1 VSENSNGISVGS
13 TEREVFVRVVGRGTF
28 QNSQPL
34 RRFAEDM
41 IEGGHYR
48 EFVMDLAECQGM
60 DSTFLGVLAGIGL
73 RLAKDGQTGKVH
85 IVNAN
90 ARNVESLKILG
101 LDRLLDIATAALDSA
116 QHPVPAG
123 FQFLPGTDLTQLLS
137 LDRDAM
143 AEAMLEAHTD
153 LIRTDERNEQKFRDV
168 TKSLRERIE
177 RPAGEKKS
185 G

>member
-1 VSENSNGISVGS
+1 MSESAKGISVGC
-13 TEREVFVRVVGRGTF
+13 TEREVFVRVAGRGTF

-34 RRFAEDM
+34 RRFAQEM
-41 IEGGHYR
+41 IERGHR
-48 EFVMDLAECQGM
+48 EFVMDLAECRGM

-73 RLAKDGQTGKVH
+73 RLAKDGQMGKVH

-90 ARNVESLKILG
+90 ARNLESLKILG
-101 LDRLLDIATAALDSA
+101 LDRLLDIATATLDPA

-123 FQFLPGTDLTQLLS
+123 FQLLPGTDLTQLRS

-143 AEAMLEAHTD
+143 AETMLEAHTD
-153 LIRTDERNEQKFRDV
+153 LIRTDERNEPKFRDV
-168 TKSLRERIE
+168 TESLRERIE
-177 RPAGEKKS
+177 HPDDEKKS